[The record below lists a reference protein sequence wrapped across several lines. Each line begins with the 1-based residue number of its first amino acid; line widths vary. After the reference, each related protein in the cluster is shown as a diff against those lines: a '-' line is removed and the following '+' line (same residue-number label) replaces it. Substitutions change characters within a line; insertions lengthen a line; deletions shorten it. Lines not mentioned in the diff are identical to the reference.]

1 MMGTISTHV
10 LDLARG
16 TPAKGVAVRLE
27 IHRGDKGWVKLAEK
41 RTDDDG
47 RAQGLIAAGSALD
60 AGRYRL
66 TFGVGEYFRAS
77 GAPSFYGDVPVEFEV
92 RDADQKYHVPLL
104 VSPFGYSTY
113 RGS

>member
-1 MMGTISTHV
+1 MGTISTHV

-16 TPAKGVAVRLE
+16 TPAQGLAVKLE
-27 IHRGDKGWVKLAEK
+27 IHRGDKGWVKLVER

-47 RAQGLIAAGSALD
+47 RAQNLIAAGSALD

-66 TFGVGEYFRAS
+66 TFGVGEYFRGLGSTTFFAE
-77 GAPSFYGDVPVEFEV
+77 VPVEFEV